1 MFAELGGVNATM
13 QIVDPLVQS
22 VRFLINFLNI
32 ILGGIFGVYLI
43 MAYINWKKSRD
54 IVKLLRDIKSE
65 IKQVNA
71 NFAKQKKK

>member
-22 VRFLINFLNI
+22 VRFLVGFLNI

-54 IVKLLRDIKSE
+54 IIKLLRDIKLE
-65 IKQVNA
+65 IKHINVNLE
-71 NFAKQKKK
+71 KQKKK

>member
-1 MFAELGGVNATM
+1 MFVELGGVNATM

-22 VRFLINFLNI
+22 VRFLVGFLNI

-71 NFAKQKKK
+71 SLAKQKKK